1 MQAPPFAQVHPRF
14 LAEGRRGILFAVIP
28 AITVLVVDDQ
38 APFREVARLV
48 VDMTDGFEVVGEATD
63 GTSGVTAAAELR
75 PALVLMDLNMPDIDG
90 FEATRRIRAE
100 QPLTRVLML
109 STHDPADYRDQALA
123 AGAFDFMTKSSFDP
137 LVLADAWAD
146 EQANA

>member
-1 MQAPPFAQVHPRF
+1 M
-14 LAEGRRGILFAVIP
+14 
-28 AITVLVVDDQ
+28 TVLIVDDQ
-38 APFREVARLV
+38 APFRDVARLV

-63 GTSGVTAAAELR
+63 GDSGVAAAAELK

-90 FEATRRIRAE
+90 FVATRRIRTE
-100 QPLTRVLML
+100 VPDTRVLML

-137 LVLADAWAD
+137 FVLEEAWAY
-146 EQANA
+146 AVSHA